1 MTTDRSGPE
10 AIRNY
15 YEEMSAARK
24 RIVGPLVA
32 LTLFVFFLQQVLTNF
47 TSLMDGFLAKG
58 VGVAYVYALALFFYA
73 VIVTMI
79 YNRAM
84 DRVEEAHRPPILDA
98 DSVEQYEDWRNWE
111 RHQAELEHEE
121 EAREELEEHELAEE
135 IRRAHHHK
143 DGNQ

>member
-84 DRVEEAHRPPILDA
+84 DRVEQAHRPPILDA

-121 EAREELEEHELAEE
+121 ELREDLEERELAEE